1 MFEYPWSI
9 IIFAVYITLISALI
23 RYLPFFKHAQ
33 LGKWYVLSAWWFKLA
48 AATFL
53 MLMYA
58 DAPREKSDIFRYYDD
73 ASSINDKISS
83 HWSGYKLVLF
93 GLGEETKAYH
103 NTIIETNH
111 WDSGSTPSIVSN
123 NRMIIRYLMLAQWLG
138 FRTYMGTLII
148 TLLLSFIGLFALFKV
163 MTHVFKEKQKLLFVL
178 LFYLPSLTLWTSGIT
193 KEALLIFTLGMMA
206 TSLFYIL
213 QLKGLAVHIP
223 LFCIELFMLF
233 QIRALLALIFLLVF
247 IPFAINYF
255 TTVKRPFLS
264 YFIALFV
271 MASIASESHTIFNK
285 GVFDYL
291 SERRI
296 SYIDQALAD
305 NAGSLIS
312 KQVIEANTISMLKA
326 SPKALFDSLLQPV
339 PGQWH
344 KLSAFIAFIENLLIL
359 FAILFAFIYKKPKL
373 SYKNLIYFLLI
384 FALIYMLIIGLS
396 IPVAGAIV
404 RYKIF
409 ASLFLMLMALLI
421 LDTRKLPLASNK
433 P

>member
-1 MFEYPWSI
+1 
-9 IIFAVYITLISALI
+9 
-23 RYLPFFKHAQ
+23 
-33 LGKWYVLSAWWFKLA
+33 
-48 AATFL
+48 
-53 MLMYA
+53 
-58 DAPREKSDIFRYYDD
+58 
-73 ASSINDKISS
+73 
-83 HWSGYKLVLF
+83 
-93 GLGEETKAYH
+93 
-103 NTIIETNH
+103 
-111 WDSGSTPSIVSN
+111 
-123 NRMIIRYLMLAQWLG
+123 
-138 FRTYMGTLII
+138 
-148 TLLLSFIGLFALFKV
+148 
-163 MTHVFKEKQKLLFVL
+163 
-178 LFYLPSLTLWTSGIT
+178 
-193 KEALLIFTLGMMA
+193 
-206 TSLFYIL
+206 
-213 QLKGLAVHIP
+213 
-223 LFCIELFMLF
+223 
-233 QIRALLALIFLLVF
+233 
-247 IPFAINYF
+247 
-255 TTVKRPFLS
+255 
-264 YFIALFV
+264 